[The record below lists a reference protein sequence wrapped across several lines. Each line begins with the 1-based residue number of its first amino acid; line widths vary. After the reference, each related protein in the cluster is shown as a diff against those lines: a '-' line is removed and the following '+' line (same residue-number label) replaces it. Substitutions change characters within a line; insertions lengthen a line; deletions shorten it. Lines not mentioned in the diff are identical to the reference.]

1 MKQLTKYLADFFFRC
16 SNADVLDLH
25 KHHKIKESIECN
37 FGNALI

>member
-1 MKQLTKYLADFFFRC
+1 MKQLTKSLADFFFRC